1 MFIPG
6 GGSRGASRT
15 SPTPTTTGLSM
26 SLIKNPGI
34 LIKNRATVCG
44 VELPESWSAKICG
57 QAYEDSNENTSVIE
71 IRKNIFVLI
80 WFDPE

>member
-1 MFIPG
+1 
-6 GGSRGASRT
+6 
-15 SPTPTTTGLSM
+15 M
-26 SLIKNPGI
+26 SLIKNPGF
-34 LIKNRATVCG
+34 LIKKWTTVCG
-44 VELPESWSAKICG
+44 DELPESWKRTTVCGDELPESWSAKICG